1 MRLDYSQDVIIVQ
14 TNVKEIESEYQQL
27 FSPQSHR
34 MTIAEPRPVA
44 LYQVT
49 EGGMRWHIL
58 MIGVSIVIDNIQ
70 PPLTLTSTGINTGKV
85 K

>member
-1 MRLDYSQDVIIVQ
+1 
-14 TNVKEIESEYQQL
+14 
-27 FSPQSHR
+27 

>member
-1 MRLDYSQDVIIVQ
+1 MIVQ

-49 EGGMRWHIL
+49 EGLPEVAYSDDR
-58 MIGVSIVIDNIQ
+58 S
-70 PPLTLTSTGINTGKV
+70 
-85 K
+85 